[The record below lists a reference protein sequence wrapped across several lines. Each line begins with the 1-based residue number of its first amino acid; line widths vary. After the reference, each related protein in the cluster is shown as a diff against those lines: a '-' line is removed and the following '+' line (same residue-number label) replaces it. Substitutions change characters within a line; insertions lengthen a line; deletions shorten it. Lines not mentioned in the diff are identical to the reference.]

1 MFHILDFIKIFF
13 YLGQFGDQSS
23 PFGSQESNWDLGL
36 KFKNNQKP
44 IFRHVSDLG
53 YSIWQTKQFQIMGKL
68 VGTTV

>member
-13 YLGQFGDQSS
+13 YLGQFGDQSF

-44 IFRHVSDLG
+44 IFRHVSDLD
-53 YSIWQTKQFQIMGKL
+53 YSI
-68 VGTTV
+68 

>member
-53 YSIWQTKQFQIMGKL
+53 YSI
-68 VGTTV
+68 